1 MPALRLAAGLGL
13 SDVARQAQTTS
24 NHKVKSMLQSH
35 SLRHHAESRPSSIA
49 GLSRAGAL
57 TALALA
63 SLPSNAMAQLP
74 APGDSPAITDSAY
87 GLERQVI
94 KARAKILTR
103 KESDQVAR
111 MPLRN
116 LENPQAYAVVPK
128 ELVRDQIAVDYN
140 SAFKNIPG
148 TTRSAQW
155 MQGGSQFYSRGFETS
170 TEVRNGLSTNV
181 VSDFDPVNL
190 ERIEAIRGPAGALFG
205 AGSGVSYGGLF
216 NRVTK
221 VPLEDFKGEAS
232 WSAGSWNL
240 NRLTADV
247 NAPLDKEKTLLL
259 RVNLARH
266 QEGSFMD
273 HGFSDAWAVAPS
285 LLYKVNDR
293 LTLSLDAESYSRTG
307 TAVPQLSI
315 YGGSARSIGN
325 LGIDYR
331 RSFLN
336 NSLASVSRTA
346 NVYAK
351 AGYAITDKWSS
362 ETIVSYTGTGSDL
375 ASIYLG
381 VIDDSL
387 AMRWHDSQNW
397 KVYTRQFQHNFRGEI
412 SAGPIRNQLLIGFG
426 AGDRNSSWP
435 YAIAMD
441 TINFRNPGE
450 NYLVGMDQ
458 YRARIAAQPL
468 SMWLEEYYSYNAY
481 VSDAVHLG
489 DRFTALLGLRW
500 DRFDNRGSSDGM
512 SAPTDIY
519 DQDAIAPKA
528 GLVFQ
533 PVKDVVSLYAN
544 YQSGYRNVTGRSYAK
559 KSFVPER
566 AHQVEAGAK
575 VMAPGG
581 LLAAT
586 TSVYGIEVGNLKRAD
601 LAHPGF
607 SVQDGTQESRG
618 VEVDVAAH
626 PLRGLSLVAGYG
638 YNHSEMTNADEEVE
652 GRRPATAGPEESANF
667 WASYELPDGPAKG
680 IGAGLGGNYASEA
693 FNVNTSSSEFTVPA
707 YTLWDATV
715 FYDSRAY
722 RIGLKVDNITN
733 EKYWSPA
740 YLQPGPLR
748 RFMGNIT
755 YKF

>member
-1 MPALRLAAGLGL
+1 MPAFAAPIRTFIRSPMKRSAAFAAAALA
-13 SDVARQAQTTS
+13 S
-24 NHKVKSMLQSH
+24 
-35 SLRHHAESRPSSIA
+35 
-49 GLSRAGAL
+49 
-57 TALALA
+57 LALA
-63 SLPSNAMAQLP
+63 SLPSNATAQPP
-74 APGDSPAITDSAY
+74 AADSAAIADSAY

-94 KARAKILTR
+94 RARAKSLTR

-111 MPLRN
+111 MPLKN

-128 ELVRDQIAVDYN
+128 ELVRDQLAVDYN

-148 TTRSAQW
+148 TTKSVQW
-155 MQGGSQFYSRGFETS
+155 MQGSSQFYTRGFETS
-170 TEVRNGLSTNV
+170 TDVRNGLSVNV
-181 VSDFDPVNL
+181 VTDLDPVNV

-205 AGSGVSYGGLF
+205 AGSGISYGGLF

-221 VPLEDFKGEAS
+221 APFETFKGEVS
-232 WSAGSWNL
+232 WSTGSWNL
-240 NRLTADV
+240 NRLAADV
-247 NAPLDKEKTLLL
+247 NTPLDKEKTLLL

-266 QEGSFMD
+266 QEGSFLD
-273 HGFSDAWAVAPS
+273 HGFSDAWALAPS

-293 LTLSLDAESYSRTG
+293 LTLSLEAETYSRTG

-315 YGGSARSIGN
+315 YGGSARSIED
-325 LGIDYR
+325 LGIGYR

-336 NSLASVSRTA
+336 NSLAGVSRSA

-351 AGYAITDKWSS
+351 ADYAITDNWSS
-362 ETIVSYTGTGSDL
+362 QTVVSYTSTGSDL

-387 AMRWHDSQNW
+387 AMRWYDSQNW
-397 KVYTRQFQHNFRGEI
+397 KVYTRQFQQNFRGEI

-435 YAIAMD
+435 YTVAMD
-441 TINFRNPGE
+441 TVDFRNPGE

-458 YRARIAAQPL
+458 YRARIAAGPL

-512 SAPTDIY
+512 SEPTDIY

-533 PVKDVVSLYAN
+533 PIKDVASLYAN
-544 YQSGYRNVTGRSYAK
+544 YQSGYRNVTGRSFEK
-559 KSFVPER
+559 ESFVPER
-566 AHQVEAGAK
+566 AHQLEVGAK

-581 LLAAT
+581 RLAAT
-586 TSVYGIEVGNLKRAD
+586 VSVYGIEVGNLKRAD
-601 LAHPGF
+601 LAHPGY

-618 VEVDVAAH
+618 VEVDVAAQPVH
-626 PLRGLSLVAGYG
+626 GLSLVAGYG
-638 YNHSEMTNADEEVE
+638 YNHSEMTKADEDVE
-652 GRRPATAGPEESANF
+652 GRRPTTAGPEEAANF
-667 WASYELPDGPAKG
+667 WVSYELPAGPAQG
-680 IGAGLGGNYASEA
+680 LGAGLGGNYAGEA
-693 FNVNTSSSEFTVPA
+693 FNVNTSSSEFTVPS

-722 RIGLKVDNITN
+722 RIGLKVDNFTN

-740 YLQPGPLR
+740 YLQAGPLR
-748 RFMGNIT
+748 RFIGNIT